1 MEIRR
6 KSLFGPFVS
15 ALLLFL
21 QAVTLQV
28 QAQEPAPVIF
38 VADTAG
44 HFADAFKLADYVGT
58 SSTVLKVSG
67 PLSGADIDSIKSVV
81 QSQFIHLDLS
91 DAQITDKGSYSYLHN
106 TYPMEANSI
115 GRQMFYR
122 LSSLESIKL
131 PSSVVTIGY
140 SAFYECLSL
149 KSITLP
155 PALITIGNA
164 AFCDTSLADIEIPST
179 LKNIG
184 YYAFSECDSLTS
196 ITLPSEME
204 LIDDYA
210 FEDCAFLES
219 ITMPSTLTTM
229 GYAVFSGC
237 EALTSITLPSS
248 LTSLEQNTFSGCT
261 SLTSITWPSQLT
273 TLGNS
278 AFYGCTSLESITL
291 PSSLTSIGNSAFE
304 NCTSMASIALPSSLA
319 SIENYAF
326 ENCTSLA
333 SIDLPSQLTTL
344 GSSAFRNC
352 TSLTSIALP
361 SQLNTLSS
369 SVFYGCTSLASI
381 TLPSQ
386 LNALGSYA
394 FYGCTS
400 LASITLPSS
409 LASIESYAFQNCT
422 SLASITLPSQLKTL
436 GNNAFYGCSSLAS
449 IAMPSSLTSIGT
461 NAFNGCTSL
470 ASIDLPSSLTSIGS
484 NAFYN
489 CTSLASVT
497 LPNSL
502 TSIGSDAFRA
512 CTSLTSIALPS
523 SLTSISNNTFASCT
537 SLSSVTLPEGL
548 QTIASNAFCETALA
562 HVTLPSTI
570 TTISSQAFANCLRMR
585 SFTVNEG
592 CTTINGSTSPWYG
605 CKNIKVLYLP
615 STLTKLHTSTFQNMT
630 NLQEVHL
637 GTATPLAPSSGTADF
652 GVSGVTLYVPA
663 GTSQAYKE
671 HASWDGNWAGI
682 FEDPATL
689 AGISDTEWNILKQIP
704 NLTGGSSWT
713 SKWTL
718 GETPAQTPLP
728 KGVALQD
735 GKVASLFLQHNN
747 LTGSLPYIIFALPY
761 LRTADLSGNQLTGS
775 IKRNEADHAAIYEG
789 LTLKADSLQYLDI
802 SVNQLTGNLSDIMPY
817 APALTTLKANEN
829 RISEITPIIN
839 VATLEFDAQDLRGI
853 FTVKYSDLC
862 KMREGT
868 ENTLPTVLTYSNSS
882 SYADSYK
889 TTVSTYISDT
899 CGVNL
904 KDRWYMQLNTNLLNG
919 IPTPTYY
926 NTVSD
931 GWYNNPSGITQ
942 NAFSSA
948 SEWSKR
954 HRFHVVMDYEM
965 GDANFDAQ
973 INLSDMQ
980 KTLNTALDSTYYGR
994 YMPFNFYAANLI
1006 STDKTI
1012 NVQDVVASINLLL
1025 DLGVTPTLAKAR
1037 APQQARGTEDEEEEP
1052 EATLSIIDGKLV
1064 LSTARPVAALD
1075 LVSSDESVEWEP
1087 VMNLF
1092 SKSARATRTI
1102 FYSLFGDLLPEGE
1115 TVLAELQGTITAA
1128 MLVDID
1134 GNEIPL
1140 RIIDGEATGID
1151 AAPDAAQQ
1159 GSEAYDLQGRRVSTQ
1174 QILQKGIYII
1184 DGKKVMQ

>member
-1 MEIRR
+1 
-6 KSLFGPFVS
+6 
-15 ALLLFL
+15 
-21 QAVTLQV
+21 
-28 QAQEPAPVIF
+28 
-38 VADTAG
+38 
-44 HFADAFKLADYVGT
+44 
-58 SSTVLKVSG
+58 
-67 PLSGADIDSIKSVV
+67 
-81 QSQFIHLDLS
+81 
-91 DAQITDKGSYSYLHN
+91 
-106 TYPMEANSI
+106 
-115 GRQMFYR
+115 
-122 LSSLESIKL
+122 
-131 PSSVVTIGY
+131 
-140 SAFYECLSL
+140 
-149 KSITLP
+149 
-155 PALITIGNA
+155 
-164 AFCDTSLADIEIPST
+164 
-179 LKNIG
+179 
-184 YYAFSECDSLTS
+184 
-196 ITLPSEME
+196 
-204 LIDDYA
+204 
-210 FEDCAFLES
+210 
-219 ITMPSTLTTM
+219 
-229 GYAVFSGC
+229 
-237 EALTSITLPSS
+237 
-248 LTSLEQNTFSGCT
+248 
-261 SLTSITWPSQLT
+261 
-273 TLGNS
+273 
-278 AFYGCTSLESITL
+278 
-291 PSSLTSIGNSAFE
+291 
-304 NCTSMASIALPSSLA
+304 
-319 SIENYAF
+319 
-326 ENCTSLA
+326 
-333 SIDLPSQLTTL
+333 
-344 GSSAFRNC
+344 
-352 TSLTSIALP
+352 
-361 SQLNTLSS
+361 
-369 SVFYGCTSLASI
+369 
-381 TLPSQ
+381 
-386 LNALGSYA
+386 
-394 FYGCTS
+394 
-400 LASITLPSS
+400 
-409 LASIESYAFQNCT
+409 
-422 SLASITLPSQLKTL
+422 
-436 GNNAFYGCSSLAS
+436 
-449 IAMPSSLTSIGT
+449 
-461 NAFNGCTSL
+461 
-470 ASIDLPSSLTSIGS
+470 
-484 NAFYN
+484 
-489 CTSLASVT
+489 
-497 LPNSL
+497 
-502 TSIGSDAFRA
+502 
-512 CTSLTSIALPS
+512 
-523 SLTSISNNTFASCT
+523 
-537 SLSSVTLPEGL
+537 
-548 QTIASNAFCETALA
+548 
-562 HVTLPSTI
+562 
-570 TTISSQAFANCLRMR
+570 MR

-605 CKNIKVLYLP
+605 CENIKVLYLP
-615 STLTKLHTSTFQNMT
+615 STLTKLHTSTFKNMT

-637 GTATPLAPSSGTADF
+637 GTATPLSPSSGTADF
-652 GVSGVTLYVPA
+652 GVNGVALYVPA

-704 NLTGGSSWT
+704 NLTGGSSWV

-747 LTGSLPYIIFALPY
+747 LTGTLPYIIFALPY

-802 SVNQLTGNLSDIMPY
+802 SANQLTGNLSDIMPY

-839 VATLEFDAQDLRGI
+839 VATLEFGAQDLRSI

-882 SYADSYK
+882 YADSYK

-904 KDRWYMQLNTNLLNG
+904 KDKWYMQLNTNLLNG
-919 IPTPTYY
+919 TPTPTYY

-931 GWYNNPSGITQ
+931 GWYNYPSGITQ

-948 SEWSKR
+948 SEWSQR
-954 HRFHVVMDYEM
+954 HRFNVVMDYEM
-965 GDANFDAQ
+965 GDVNFDTE

-1092 SKSARATRTI
+1092 SQSARATRTI

-1115 TVLAELQGTITAA
+1115 TVLAELEGTITAA

-1159 GSEAYDLQGRRVSTQ
+1159 GGEAYDLQGRRVSTQ

>member
-1 MEIRR
+1 MEK

-44 HFADAFKLADYVGT
+44 HFASAFKLADYVGT

-67 PLSGADIDSIKSVV
+67 PLSGADIDSIKSAVE
-81 QSQFIHLDLS
+81 SQFIHLDLS

-106 TYPMEANSI
+106 TYPMVGNSI
-115 GRQMFYR
+115 GREMFYR

-140 SAFYECLSL
+140 CAFYECQSL

-184 YYAFSECDSLTS
+184 YSAFSECDSLTS

-278 AFYGCTSLESITL
+278 AFYDCTSLESIAM
-291 PSSLTSIGNSAFE
+291 PSSLTSIGNSAFR
-304 NCTSMASIALPSSLA
+304 NCTSLAGITLPSQLKTLG
-319 SIENYAF
+319 NYAF
-326 ENCTSLA
+326 QNCSSLA
-333 SIDLPSQLTTL
+333 SIDLPS
-344 GSSAFRNC
+344 
-352 TSLTSIALP
+352 SLTSIGSDA
-361 SQLNTLSS
+361 
-369 SVFYGCTSLASI
+369 FRACTSLASI
-381 TLPSQ
+381 
-386 LNALGSYA
+386 A
-394 FYGCTS
+394 
-400 LASITLPSS
+400 IPSS
-409 LASIESYAFQNCT
+409 LTSIGNSAFRACT

-436 GNNAFYGCSSLAS
+436 GNYAFYGCSSLAS
-449 IAMPSSLTSIGT
+449 I
-461 NAFNGCTSL
+461 
-470 ASIDLPSSLTSIGS
+470 DLPSSLK
-484 NAFYN
+484 
-489 CTSLASVT
+489 
-497 LPNSL
+497 
-502 TSIGSDAFRA
+502 SIGSDAFRD

-523 SLTSISNNTFASCT
+523 SLTSISSNTFASCT

-548 QTIASNAFCETALA
+548 QTIGSNAFFETALA

-605 CKNIKVLYLP
+605 CENIKVLYLP

-637 GTATPLAPSSGTADF
+637 GTATPLSPSSGTADF

-689 AGISDTEWNILKQIP
+689 DGISDTEWDILKQIP
-704 NLTGGSSWT
+704 NLTGGSSWV

-747 LTGSLPYIIFALPY
+747 LTGTLPYIIFALPY

-775 IKRNEADHAAIYEG
+775 IKRNEDDHAAIYEG

-802 SVNQLTGNLSDIMPY
+802 SANQLTGNLSDIMPY

-839 VATLEFDAQDLRGI
+839 VATLEFGAQDLRSI

-862 KMREGT
+862 KMKEGT

-904 KDRWYMQLNTNLLNG
+904 KDKWYMQLKTNLSNG

-931 GWYNNPSGITQ
+931 GWYNYPSGITQ

-948 SEWSKR
+948 SEWSQR
-954 HRFHVVMDYEM
+954 HRFNVVMDYEM

-1037 APQQARGTEDEEEEP
+1037 APQQASGTEDEEEEP

-1115 TVLAELQGTITAA
+1115 TVLAELEGTITAA

-1159 GSEAYDLQGRRVSTQ
+1159 GGEAYDLQGRRVSTQ
-1174 QILQKGIYII
+1174 QILQKGINII

>member
-21 QAVTLQV
+21 QAVTLHV

-44 HFADAFKLADYVGT
+44 HFASAFKLADYVGT

-67 PLSGADIDSIKSVV
+67 PLSGADIDSIKSAVE
-81 QSQFIHLDLS
+81 SQFIHLDLS

-140 SAFYECLSL
+140 SAFYECQSL

-273 TLGNS
+273 TLGKS

-291 PSSLTSIGNSAFE
+291 PSSLTSIGNSAFQ
-304 NCTSMASIALPSSLA
+304 NCTSLESIALPSSLA
-319 SIENYAF
+319 SIDSYAF
-326 ENCTSLA
+326 QNCTSLA

-344 GSSAFRNC
+344 GSYAFYGC

-369 SVFYGCTSLASI
+369 SVFYGCTSLASV

-386 LNALGSYA
+386 LTTLGNSA

-409 LASIESYAFQNCT
+409 LA
-422 SLASITLPSQLKTL
+422 
-436 GNNAFYGCSSLAS
+436 
-449 IAMPSSLTSIGT
+449 SIGT

-470 ASIDLPSSLTSIGS
+470 ASIDLPSSLTSISS

-489 CTSLASVT
+489 
-497 LPNSL
+497 
-502 TSIGSDAFRA
+502 
-512 CTSLTSIALPS
+512 
-523 SLTSISNNTFASCT
+523 CT

-615 STLTKLHTSTFQNMT
+615 STLTKLHTSTFKNMT

-728 KGVALQD
+728 KGVSLQD

-802 SVNQLTGNLSDIMPY
+802 SANQLTGNLSDIMPY

-931 GWYNNPSGITQ
+931 GWYNYPSGITQ

-954 HRFHVVMDYEM
+954 HRFNVVMDYEM
-965 GDANFDAQ
+965 GDVNFDAQ

-1052 EATLSIIDGKLV
+1052 EATLRIIDGKLV

>member
-1 MEIRR
+1 M
-6 KSLFGPFVS
+6 KKKLLFGPFVS

-44 HFADAFKLADYVGT
+44 HFAAAFKLADYVGT

-67 PLSGADIDSIKSVV
+67 PLSGADIDSIKSAVE
-81 QSQFIHLDLS
+81 SQFIHLDLS
-91 DAQITDKGSYSYLHN
+91 DAQITDKGKYSYLHN

-273 TLGNS
+273 TLGKS
-278 AFYGCTSLESITL
+278 VFYGCTSLESITL
-291 PSSLTSIGNSAFE
+291 PSSLTSIGNSAFQ
-304 NCTSMASIALPSSLA
+304 
-319 SIENYAF
+319 
-326 ENCTSLA
+326 NCTSLE
-333 SIDLPSQLTTL
+333 SIALPSQLTTL
-344 GSSAFRNC
+344 N
-352 TSLTSIALP
+352 
-361 SQLNTLSS
+361 S

-386 LNALGSYA
+386 LTTLDNSA

-409 LASIESYAFQNCT
+409 LA
-422 SLASITLPSQLKTL
+422 
-436 GNNAFYGCSSLAS
+436 
-449 IAMPSSLTSIGT
+449 SIGT

-470 ASIDLPSSLTSIGS
+470 ASIDLPSSLTSISSNAFYNCTSLSSVTLPSSLTSIGSAAFSTCRSLTSIALPSSLTYIGS

-605 CKNIKVLYLP
+605 CENIKVLYLP

-728 KGVALQD
+728 KGVSLQD

-802 SVNQLTGNLSDIMPY
+802 SANQLTGNLSDIMPY

-931 GWYNNPSGITQ
+931 GWYNYPSGITQ

-1115 TVLAELQGTITAA
+1115 TVLAELEGTITAA

>member
-21 QAVTLQV
+21 QAVTLHV

-44 HFADAFKLADYVGT
+44 HFASAFKLADYVGT

-67 PLSGADIDSIKSVV
+67 PLSGADIDSIKSAVE
-81 QSQFIHLDLS
+81 SQFIHLDLS

-140 SAFYECLSL
+140 SAFYECQSL

-273 TLGNS
+273 TLGKS

-291 PSSLTSIGNSAFE
+291 PSSLTSIGNSAFQ
-304 NCTSMASIALPSSLA
+304 NCTSLESIALPSSLA
-319 SIENYAF
+319 SIDSYAF
-326 ENCTSLA
+326 QNCTSLA

-344 GSSAFRNC
+344 GSYAFYGC

-369 SVFYGCTSLASI
+369 SVFYGCTSLASV

-386 LNALGSYA
+386 LTTLGNSA

-409 LASIESYAFQNCT
+409 LA
-422 SLASITLPSQLKTL
+422 
-436 GNNAFYGCSSLAS
+436 
-449 IAMPSSLTSIGT
+449 SIGT

-470 ASIDLPSSLTSIGS
+470 ASIDLPSSLTSISS

-489 CTSLASVT
+489 
-497 LPNSL
+497 
-502 TSIGSDAFRA
+502 
-512 CTSLTSIALPS
+512 
-523 SLTSISNNTFASCT
+523 CT

-728 KGVALQD
+728 KGVSLQD

-802 SVNQLTGNLSDIMPY
+802 SANQLTGNLSDIMPY

-931 GWYNNPSGITQ
+931 GWYNYPSGITQ

-954 HRFHVVMDYEM
+954 HRFNVVMDYEM
-965 GDANFDAQ
+965 GDVNFDAQ

-1052 EATLSIIDGKLV
+1052 EATLRIIDGKLV

-1115 TVLAELQGTITAA
+1115 TVLAELEGTITAA

>member
-1 MEIRR
+1 M
-6 KSLFGPFVS
+6 KKKLLFGPFVS

-21 QAVTLQV
+21 QAVTLHV

-44 HFADAFKLADYVGT
+44 HFAAAFKLADYVGT

-67 PLSGADIDSIKSVV
+67 PLSGADIDSIKSAVE
-81 QSQFIHLDLS
+81 SQFIHLDLS

-204 LIDDYA
+204 LIGDYA

-273 TLGNS
+273 TLGKS
-278 AFYGCTSLESITL
+278 VFYGCTSLESITL

-304 NCTSMASIALPSSLA
+304 NCTSLESIALPSSLA

-409 LASIESYAFQNCT
+409 LASIESYTFRNCT

-523 SLTSISNNTFASCT
+523 SLTSISSNTFASCT

-592 CTTINGSTSPWYG
+592 CTTINGSISPWYG

-615 STLTKLHTSTFQNMT
+615 STLTKLHISTFQNMT

-637 GTATPLAPSSGTADF
+637 GTATPLVPSSGTADF
-652 GVSGVTLYVPA
+652 GVSGVALYVPA

-704 NLTGGSSWT
+704 NLTGGSSWV

-802 SVNQLTGNLSDIMPY
+802 SANLLTGNLSDIMSY

-904 KDRWYMQLNTNLLNG
+904 KDRWYMQLKTNLLNG

-931 GWYNNPSGITQ
+931 GWYNYPSGITQ

-948 SEWSKR
+948 SEWSQR

-1006 STDKTI
+1006 STDQTI

-1037 APQQARGTEDEEEEP
+1037 APQQASGTEDEEEEP

-1115 TVLAELQGTITAA
+1115 TVLAELEGTITAA

>member
-1 MEIRR
+1 
-6 KSLFGPFVS
+6 
-15 ALLLFL
+15 
-21 QAVTLQV
+21 
-28 QAQEPAPVIF
+28 
-38 VADTAG
+38 
-44 HFADAFKLADYVGT
+44 
-58 SSTVLKVSG
+58 
-67 PLSGADIDSIKSVV
+67 
-81 QSQFIHLDLS
+81 
-91 DAQITDKGSYSYLHN
+91 
-106 TYPMEANSI
+106 
-115 GRQMFYR
+115 
-122 LSSLESIKL
+122 
-131 PSSVVTIGY
+131 
-140 SAFYECLSL
+140 
-149 KSITLP
+149 
-155 PALITIGNA
+155 
-164 AFCDTSLADIEIPST
+164 
-179 LKNIG
+179 
-184 YYAFSECDSLTS
+184 
-196 ITLPSEME
+196 
-204 LIDDYA
+204 
-210 FEDCAFLES
+210 
-219 ITMPSTLTTM
+219 
-229 GYAVFSGC
+229 
-237 EALTSITLPSS
+237 
-248 LTSLEQNTFSGCT
+248 
-261 SLTSITWPSQLT
+261 
-273 TLGNS
+273 
-278 AFYGCTSLESITL
+278 
-291 PSSLTSIGNSAFE
+291 
-304 NCTSMASIALPSSLA
+304 
-319 SIENYAF
+319 
-326 ENCTSLA
+326 
-333 SIDLPSQLTTL
+333 
-344 GSSAFRNC
+344 
-352 TSLTSIALP
+352 
-361 SQLNTLSS
+361 
-369 SVFYGCTSLASI
+369 
-381 TLPSQ
+381 
-386 LNALGSYA
+386 
-394 FYGCTS
+394 
-400 LASITLPSS
+400 
-409 LASIESYAFQNCT
+409 
-422 SLASITLPSQLKTL
+422 
-436 GNNAFYGCSSLAS
+436 
-449 IAMPSSLTSIGT
+449 
-461 NAFNGCTSL
+461 
-470 ASIDLPSSLTSIGS
+470 
-484 NAFYN
+484 
-489 CTSLASVT
+489 
-497 LPNSL
+497 
-502 TSIGSDAFRA
+502 
-512 CTSLTSIALPS
+512 
-523 SLTSISNNTFASCT
+523 
-537 SLSSVTLPEGL
+537 
-548 QTIASNAFCETALA
+548 
-562 HVTLPSTI
+562 
-570 TTISSQAFANCLRMR
+570 
-585 SFTVNEG
+585 
-592 CTTINGSTSPWYG
+592 
-605 CKNIKVLYLP
+605 
-615 STLTKLHTSTFQNMT
+615 MT
-630 NLQEVHL
+630 NLKEVHL
-637 GTATPLAPSSGTADF
+637 GTATPLSPSSSTEDF

-689 AGISDTEWNILKQIP
+689 DGISDTEWKILKQIP
-704 NLTGGSSWT
+704 NLTGGSSWV

-718 GETPAQTPLP
+718 GKTPEETPLP

-747 LTGSLPYIIFALPY
+747 LTGTLPYIIFALPY

-802 SVNQLTGNLSDIMPY
+802 SANQLTGNLSDIMPY

-839 VATLEFDAQDLRGI
+839 VATLEFGAQDLRSI

-862 KMREGT
+862 KMKQGT

-904 KDRWYMQLNTNLLNG
+904 KDKWYMKLNTNLSNG
-919 IPTPTYY
+919 TPTPTYY

-931 GWYNNPSGITQ
+931 GWYNYPSGITQ

-948 SEWSKR
+948 SEWSQR
-954 HRFHVVMDYEM
+954 HRFNVVMDYEM

-973 INLSDMQ
+973 INISDMQ

-994 YMPFNFYAANLI
+994 YIPFNFYAANLI

-1115 TVLAELQGTITAA
+1115 TVLAELEGTITAA

-1159 GSEAYDLQGRRVSTQ
+1159 GGEAYDLQGRRVSTQ
-1174 QILQKGIYII
+1174 QILQKGINII

>member
-1 MEIRR
+1 M
-6 KSLFGPFVS
+6 KKKLLFGPFVS

-67 PLSGADIDSIKSVV
+67 PLSGADIDSIKSAVE
-81 QSQFIHLDLS
+81 SQFIHLDLS

-140 SAFYECLSL
+140 SAFYECQSL

-273 TLGNS
+273 TLGKS
-278 AFYGCTSLESITL
+278 VFYGCTSLESITL

-304 NCTSMASIALPSSLA
+304 NCTSLESIALPSSLA

-344 GSSAFRNC
+344 GYSAFRNC

-361 SQLNTLSS
+361 SSLTSLEQNTFSD
-369 SVFYGCTSLASI
+369 CTSLE
-381 TLPSQ
+381 
-386 LNALGSYA
+386 
-394 FYGCTS
+394 
-400 LASITLPSS
+400 SITLPSS
-409 LASIESYAFQNCT
+409 LA
-422 SLASITLPSQLKTL
+422 
-436 GNNAFYGCSSLAS
+436 
-449 IAMPSSLTSIGT
+449 SIGT

-470 ASIDLPSSLTSIGS
+470 ASIDLPSSLTSISSNAFYNCTSLSSVTLPSSLTSIGSAAFSTCRSLTSIALPSSLTYIGS

-523 SLTSISNNTFASCT
+523 SLTSISSNTFASCT
-537 SLSSVTLPEGL
+537 SLASVTLPEGL
-548 QTIASNAFCETALA
+548 QTIASNAFLETALA

-592 CTTINGSTSPWYG
+592 CTTINGSASPWYG
-605 CKNIKVLYLP
+605 CENIKVLYLP
-615 STLTKLHTSTFQNMT
+615 STLTKLHTSTFTNMT

-704 NLTGGSSWT
+704 NLTGGSSWV

-718 GETPAQTPLP
+718 GETSAQTPLP
-728 KGVALQD
+728 KGVSLQD

-747 LTGSLPYIIFALPY
+747 LTGTLPYIIFALPY

-817 APALTTLKANEN
+817 APALTTLKANQN

-882 SYADSYK
+882 YADSYK

-931 GWYNNPSGITQ
+931 GWYNYPSGITQ

-954 HRFHVVMDYEM
+954 HRFNVVMDYEM
-965 GDANFDAQ
+965 GDVNFDTE

-1006 STDKTI
+1006 STDQTI

-1115 TVLAELQGTITAA
+1115 TVLAELEGTITAA